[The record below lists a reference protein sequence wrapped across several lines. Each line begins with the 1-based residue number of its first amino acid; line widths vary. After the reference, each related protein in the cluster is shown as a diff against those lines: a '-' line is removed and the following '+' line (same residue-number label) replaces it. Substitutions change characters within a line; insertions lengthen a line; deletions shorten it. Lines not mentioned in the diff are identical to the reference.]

1 MSKFG
6 DLIRDVENF
15 PQKGILFKD
24 ITPLLRDKY
33 AFRSAVKEMAGNF
46 VDDRVDYVVAVEARG
61 YLFGAPVSYELG
73 CGFIPVRKEGKLP
86 WKTLREEYLLEY
98 GSGALEMHIDSLK
111 PNQRVLIVDDLL
123 ATGGTLKATINL
135 VEKSG
140 ATVVGIAVLVDLIG
154 LMGSK
159 NFEGYKLVSLSS
171 I

>member
-6 DLIRDVENF
+6 DLIREVENF
-15 PQKGILFKD
+15 PIKGILFKD
-24 ITPLLRDKY
+24 ITPLLRDKDI
-33 AFRSAVKEMAGNF
+33 FGNVVKEMASNF

-61 YLFGAPVSYELG
+61 YLFGAPVAYELG

-98 GSGALEMHIDSLK
+98 GSGVLEMHIDSLE
-111 PNQRVLIVDDLL
+111 PGQRVLIVDDVL
-123 ATGGTLKATINL
+123 ATGGTLKATTNL

-140 ATVVGIAVLVDLIG
+140 ATVIGIAVLADLKE

-159 NFEGYKLVSLSS
+159 HFDGYKLVSLLS